1 MERATRG
8 LLKISDTINAIT
20 EYIVFAMMVAMTVV
34 IILQIIFRF
43 FFTALSWSE
52 EVARFL
58 LVWSSL
64 LAAAIGFKRGS
75 HITVTFLVTRFP
87 EKIKKT
93 LGVIAYIFEAIF
105 FFIVIIFGITL
116 MKVQSSQ
123 TSAALLISMS
133 YIYAIYPI
141 GGSIILLHLI
151 AHILELLFLPKK
163 KEA

>member
-87 EKIKKT
+87 ERIKKT

>member
-1 MERATRG
+1 MERAARG

-75 HITVTFLVTRFP
+75 HISVTFLVTRFP